1 MDIILYKNSSPNNY
15 LKKTLTNAKTITGSF
30 RNTTSII
37 NPEFII
43 EFNNPSQYNYLY
55 IDDFSRFYYIN
66 NIESVKNNL
75 WKLKCHVDV
84 LNTYRSQIIKHQAII
99 DKQSSSSNSDLYLDD
114 GDFVV
119 KNKKS
124 VEIESFPNG
133 LNEEPKFILISAG
146 A

>member
-1 MDIILYKNSSPNNY
+1 MDIVLYKNSSPNNY
-15 LKKTLTNAKTITGSF
+15 LEKTLTDAVTIKGSF
-30 RNTTSII
+30 RTTSSII
-37 NPEFII
+37 DPEFII
-43 EFNNPSQYNYLY
+43 EFANPSQYNYLY
-55 IDDFSRFYYIN
+55 IADFKRFYYIN

-84 LNTYRSQIIKHQAII
+84 LNTYRSQIVAHQAII
-99 DKQSSSSNSDLYLDD
+99 DKQSSTSNSDLYIDD

-124 VEIESFPNG
+124 VEIERFPNG
-133 LNEEPKFILISAG
+133 LNEDAKFILISAG